1 MRKLLALVGVYIL
14 IILFIPYILVTA
26 LKGAPQSGQQQSA
39 PETEQAA
46 AAEPIETISVYI
58 ADTGEVRD
66 MPFGEYIKGVV
77 AAEMPASFHDE
88 ALKAQAVA
96 ARSYTLTRM
105 QGYKRD
111 GTTPEHNGAMTC
123 TDPAHCKAWLSEDAL
138 RAQWG
143 ADYDTYWKKISDC
156 VDATTGV
163 VMTYEGNLVNAV
175 FHSTSSGATESAVDV
190 WGGNVPYLVSVQ
202 SEGEELSPKYED
214 SVTMTIEEFKNKV
227 LAAYPEAVWDDG
239 ELVRDIARSDAGGI
253 TTLVTGGVT
262 MKGTEFRTMFGL
274 RSTNVDFS
282 YEGDTVTMHTKG
294 NGHGVGMSQYGANYL
309 AGTGMGYADILKKYY
324 TGVEV
329 GAFTGTI

>member
-1 MRKLLALVGVYIL
+1 MLLGLDIL

-26 LKGAPQSGQQQSA
+26 LKGIPQGGDTSS
-39 PETEQAA
+39 PEAEKTS
-46 AAEPIETISVYI
+46 AAEPLETISVFRS
-58 ADTGEVRD
+58 DTGEVTD

-111 GTTPEHNGAMTC
+111 GTPAEHNGAMTC
-123 TDPAHCKAWLSEDAL
+123 TDSTHCKAWLSEDAL

-156 VDATTGV
+156 VDATMGV
-163 VMTYEGNLVNAV
+163 VMTYDGNLVNAV
-175 FHSTSSGATESAVDV
+175 FHSTSSGATENAKDV
-190 WGGNVPYLVSVQ
+190 WGGNIPYLVSVQ

-239 ELVRDIARSDAGGI
+239 ELIRNIARSEAGGI

-262 MKGTEFRTMFGL
+262 IKGTQWRTMFGL

>member
-1 MRKLLALVGVYIL
+1 MLLGLYIL

-26 LKGAPQSGQQQSA
+26 LKGVPQGGDTKSPKAEKAS
-39 PETEQAA
+39 
-46 AAEPIETISVYI
+46 AAEPIETISVFRS
-58 ADTGEVRD
+58 DTGEVTD
-66 MPFGEYIKGVV
+66 MPFGEYLKGVV
-77 AAEMPASFHDE
+77 AAEMPASFNDE

-111 GTTPEHNGAMTC
+111 GTPPEHNGAMTC
-123 TDPAHCKAWLSEDAL
+123 TDSTHCKAWLSEETL
-138 RAQWG
+138 RKQWG
-143 ADYDTYWKKISDC
+143 ASYDTYWKKISDC
-156 VDATTGV
+156 VDATMGV
-163 VMTYEGNLVNAV
+163 VMTYDGNLVNAV
-175 FHSTSSGATESAVDV
+175 FHSTSSGTTENAKDV

-214 SVTMTIEEFKNKV
+214 SVTLTIDEFKNKV

-239 ELVRDIARSDAGGI
+239 ELIRDITRSEAGGI

-262 MKGTEFRTMFGL
+262 IKGTQWRTMFGL